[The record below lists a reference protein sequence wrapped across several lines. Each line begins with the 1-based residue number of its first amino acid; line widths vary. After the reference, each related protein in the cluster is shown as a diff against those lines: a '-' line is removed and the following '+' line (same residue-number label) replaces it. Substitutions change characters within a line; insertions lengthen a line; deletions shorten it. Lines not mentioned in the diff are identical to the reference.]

1 MKIALASDHAGF
13 ETKQV
18 VRKYLETSG
27 FEVLDFGTNSTA
39 SVDYPEYA
47 EKVAVAV
54 RDASV
59 DRGVLVCGTGI
70 GMCIAANKV
79 HGIRAAAP
87 WSEDTARLSREHND
101 SNVLCL
107 SGRHYDASLAISL
120 LKTWLGTP
128 FDGGRHQRR
137 IDQINGI
144 E

>member
-1 MKIALASDHAGF
+1 MKIALACDHAGF
-13 ETKQV
+13 ETKQA

-27 FEVLDFGTNSTA
+27 FDVQDLGTNSTA

-47 EKVAVAV
+47 EKVAAAV
-54 RDASV
+54 RDAKV

-79 HGIRAAAP
+79 HGIRAVAP

-107 SGRHYDASLAISL
+107 SGRHYDAALAIKL
-120 LKTWLGTP
+120 LQTWLGTP

-137 IDQINGI
+137 IDQINEI